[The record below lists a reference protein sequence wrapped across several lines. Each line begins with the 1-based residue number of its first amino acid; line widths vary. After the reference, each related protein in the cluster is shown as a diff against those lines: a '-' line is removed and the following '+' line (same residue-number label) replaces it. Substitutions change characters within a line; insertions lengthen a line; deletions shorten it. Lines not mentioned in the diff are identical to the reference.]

1 MRKLSGFLILGLAIG
16 FVVYT
21 TGAGLLS
28 AAAGVT
34 GCSVDWTTTQARN
47 EPLCPLC

>member
-16 FVVYT
+16 LVVYT

-28 AAAGVT
+28 AAPDVT
-34 GCSVDWTTTQARN
+34 GSSVDWTAAQARN

>member
-1 MRKLSGFLILGLAIG
+1 MRKLSGFLVLGLAIG

-21 TGAGLLS
+21 TGVQLLS
-28 AAAGVT
+28 AASDLAGS
-34 GCSVDWTTTQARN
+34 SVDWTTAQARN